1 MQTRGPFFGPE
12 SERQARRQLEG
23 TERVALLPS
32 AAFLAVTVA
41 SEPGDPVVV
50 FIGWSD
56 AITEHAYPGTAIW
69 QAAIRSFLASPSTG
83 DYAEPIVRKAAAE
96 SLERFPSLERWLAWY
111 DHERQARGERRRRSG
126 ESAPSWNP
134 LFWIG

>member
-1 MQTRGPFFGPE
+1 MQMPGPYYGPE
-12 SERQARRQLEG
+12 SERLARRQLEG
-23 TERVALLPS
+23 AERVAFLPS
-32 AAFLAVTVA
+32 AHFLAVTVA

-83 DYAEPIVRKAAAE
+83 DSAEPIVREAAAE

-111 DHERQARGERRRRSG
+111 DHERQARRERRSSSR
-126 ESAPSWNP
+126 EPAASWTP